1 MGMIKFLGRGVNFLF
16 GKSLFRNRVFISDSL
31 EYLHRE
37 RAIDT
42 NYFDYIRL
50 ATLELVSYEIRKKEL
65 KGSVAELG
73 VYKGKFAKY
82 INQYFPER
90 KLYLFD
96 TFAGFDNRDIERD
109 KLKNFSSAGQDFS
122 DTTPESVLKRMP
134 YPQNCIPIIGFF
146 PDSAAQIDDIFVF
159 VSLDADLFE
168 PIYKGLLFFYPRLAE
183 GGYIFIHDFNN
194 DAYKGARQAVEQ
206 FCMEQKIGFIP
217 VPDLGG
223 SAVIVK

>member
-90 KLYLFD
+90 KLYL
-96 TFAGFDNRDIERD
+96 
-109 KLKNFSSAGQDFS
+109 
-122 DTTPESVLKRMP
+122 
-134 YPQNCIPIIGFF
+134 
-146 PDSAAQIDDIFVF
+146 
-159 VSLDADLFE
+159 
-168 PIYKGLLFFYPRLAE
+168 
-183 GGYIFIHDFNN
+183 
-194 DAYKGARQAVEQ
+194 
-206 FCMEQKIGFIP
+206 
-217 VPDLGG
+217 
-223 SAVIVK
+223 